1 MRLALFLTLF
11 ITALLILSAQNIKF
25 ERGLKTYLS
34 KDDKIYQD
42 YLRYSKDF
50 GVSENVFL
58 FLKSEDVLN
67 NDVLNYVNNVIKEV
81 KRIDYISDVKF
92 LPISKSLALIKISVN
107 TREDAKLEEVAR
119 QIESILNFIPKPV
132 DLTVQK
138 SGTVFLWYEIKREM
152 GKSLGIMMS
161 ISILLM
167 VLILF
172 LTFEGVVSKKAF
184 AFLPLLVSILSVV
197 YVFGLMPIFGI
208 PMTELT
214 HGALPI
220 LIGLCVDYAVQF
232 QSRYEEEKWR
242 GIEEAIKIARKN
254 TGLAIFLSMLTSVL
268 CFTSMS
274 FSGVP
279 GLGYFGFLLSLGL
292 IIAFLLTLFV
302 LPSILVVFDSKKVV
316 SKRIGWIETIL
327 NKIATYSINK
337 DKIIMLVAILLILSS
352 SLLST
357 KIGMEIQHRKY
368 APQDLEAIRLFNELE
383 RLTGGQSVYA
393 VVLNNEFEKLES
405 VKEYL
410 ERKFKIESIEASGSL
425 VAIRISTKLE
435 SYEDYLNTYNEILK
449 DLKFLDVKN
458 YYVTGSPVLDMEIG
472 KLMIEG
478 QSRITMICYALIFI
492 LLITIYRSIKKAL
505 TPLIPIM
512 TVIGAISVLM
522 FSLNIKH
529 TMMSITLNSII
540 IGLGIDYSIHIIERF
555 YEERKQKSA
564 IESLKNST
572 EKVGRAITVSA
583 LTTAGGFF
591 SLMFSSF
598 PIAKNSGFLATT
610 AIILCLVSALTVVPA
625 FLMVAERFKGFKIL
639 KSKAC

>member
-1 MRLALFLTLF
+1 M
-11 ITALLILSAQNIKF
+11 
-25 ERGLKTYLS
+25 
-34 KDDKIYQD
+34 
-42 YLRYSKDF
+42 
-50 GVSENVFL
+50 
-58 FLKSEDVLN
+58 KSEDVLN
-67 NDVLNYVNNVIKEV
+67 NDVLNYVNNVVKEV
-81 KRIDYISDVKF
+81 KRINYISDVKF

-107 TREDAKLEEVAR
+107 TREDAKLEEVAK

-138 SGTVFLWYEIKREM
+138 SGTVFLWYEIKRAM

-172 LTFEGVVSKKAF
+172 LTFKGVVSKKAF

-337 DKIIMLVAILLILSS
+337 DKIIMLVAILLILSG

-357 KIGMEIQHRKY
+357 KIGMEIQHRRY

-393 VVLNNEFEKLES
+393 VVLNNEFEKLEG

-410 ERKFKIESIEASGSL
+410 ERKFKIESIETSGSL

-449 DLKFLDVKN
+449 DLRFLDVKN

>member
-1 MRLALFLTLF
+1 MTL
-11 ITALLILSAQNIKF
+11 
-25 ERGLKTYLS
+25 
-34 KDDKIYQD
+34 
-42 YLRYSKDF
+42 
-50 GVSENVFL
+50 
-58 FLKSEDVLN
+58 
-67 NDVLNYVNNVIKEV
+67 LNYVNNVVKEV
-81 KRIDYISDVKF
+81 KRINYVSDVKF

-107 TREDAKLEEVAR
+107 TREDAKLEEVAK

-138 SGTVFLWYEIKREM
+138 SGTVFLWYEIKRAM

-172 LTFEGVVSKKAF
+172 LTFKGVVSKKAF

-292 IIAFLLTLFV
+292 IITFLLTLFV

-337 DKIIMLVAILLILSS
+337 DKIIMLVAILLILSGS
-352 SLLST
+352 FLST

-410 ERKFKIESIEASGSL
+410 ERKFKIESIETSGSL

-449 DLKFLDVKN
+449 DLRFLDVKN

-625 FLMVAERFKGFKIL
+625 FLMVAGKFKGFKIL

>member
-1 MRLALFLTLF
+1 M
-11 ITALLILSAQNIKF
+11 
-25 ERGLKTYLS
+25 
-34 KDDKIYQD
+34 
-42 YLRYSKDF
+42 
-50 GVSENVFL
+50 SENVFL
-58 FLKSEDVLN
+58 FLKSEDALN
-67 NDVLNYVNNVIKEV
+67 NDVLNYVNNVVKEV
-81 KRIDYISDVKF
+81 KRINYVSDVKF

-107 TREDAKLEEVAR
+107 TREDAKLEEVAK

-138 SGTVFLWYEIKREM
+138 SGTVFLWYEIKRAM

-172 LTFEGVVSKKAF
+172 LTFKGVVSKKAF

-292 IIAFLLTLFV
+292 IITFLLTLFV

-337 DKIIMLVAILLILSS
+337 DKIIMLVAILLILSGS
-352 SLLST
+352 FLST

-410 ERKFKIESIEASGSL
+410 ERKFKIESIETSGSL

-449 DLKFLDVKN
+449 NLRFLDVKN

-529 TMMSITLNSII
+529 TMMSRT
-540 IGLGIDYSIHIIERF
+540 
-555 YEERKQKSA
+555 
-564 IESLKNST
+564 
-572 EKVGRAITVSA
+572 
-583 LTTAGGFF
+583 
-591 SLMFSSF
+591 
-598 PIAKNSGFLATT
+598 
-610 AIILCLVSALTVVPA
+610 
-625 FLMVAERFKGFKIL
+625 
-639 KSKAC
+639 